1 VRSIFL
7 VALLLCSTAVVAQ
20 DAIPLGTIFPLRLNS
35 TLNSKKSKDGEAITA
50 TIMQDVPLG
59 GRSKI
64 RAGTK
69 VTGHVVNVVP
79 ATKASGAKVSLRFD
93 TIELAKK
100 KVPVS
105 TNLRALASLLEVHSA
120 QIPPSG
126 PDRGTSEASWT
137 TVQIGGDVV
146 YRGGGPVTHG
156 SESVGTPVPNGVLAR
171 VLANPNGNCRGEIEN
186 NNLPQAFW
194 VFSVDACGAYGFPD
208 LNIIHAGRSIPAG
221 EITLSSRNNFNV
233 GGGSGLLLRV
243 DKSNR

>member
-1 VRSIFL
+1 
-7 VALLLCSTAVVAQ
+7 
-20 DAIPLGTIFPLRLNS
+20 
-35 TLNSKKSKDGEAITA
+35 
-50 TIMQDVPLG
+50 MQDVPLG

-64 RAGTK
+64 HAGTK
-69 VTGHVVNVVP
+69 VLGHIVDVIP
-79 ATKASGAKVSLRFD
+79 ATKTEGAKISFRFD
-93 TIELAKK
+93 TIELAKE
-100 KVPVS
+100 KVS
-105 TNLRALASLLEVHSA
+105 IITNLWALASMLEVNDA
-120 QIPPSG
+120 QVPAFG